1 MAKEQIIQHIALML
15 KYLDEE
21 GIRAV
26 YMIVKALY
34 TKTQNK
40 QQGQRPY

>member
-26 YMIVKALY
+26 YMVVRQLY
-34 TKTQNK
+34 MLQAPSKK
-40 QQGQRPY
+40 